1 VANGNYGALLLLF
14 YTIMTYLYAAVML
27 FVFYYLPK
35 KSGLVVDITLLG
47 DDAKIDVDK
56 AGLGASLVV

>member
-1 VANGNYGALLLLF
+1 MANGNYGALLLLF

>member
-1 VANGNYGALLLLF
+1 MANGNYGALLLLF

-47 DDAKIDVDK
+47 EDAKIDVDK

>member
-1 VANGNYGALLLLF
+1 MANGNYGALLLLF

-27 FVFYYLPK
+27 FVFYFLPK